1 MSAAATAEASPGVR
15 QTLYLDTFADIDAT
29 LVELDGVIATLPASL
44 HTEAMRNEVASG
56 IATARSEL
64 EELAADVAS
73 TAPGDEPDGRVRV
86 PSFFGEFE
94 KVIDVVK
101 PEIAGYGDPDLTS
114 AFAALPAC
122 QFGVKDVDDGVA
134 RSND

>member
-1 MSAAATAEASPGVR
+1 
-15 QTLYLDTFADIDAT
+15 
-29 LVELDGVIATLPASL
+29 
-44 HTEAMRNEVASG
+44 MRNEVASG